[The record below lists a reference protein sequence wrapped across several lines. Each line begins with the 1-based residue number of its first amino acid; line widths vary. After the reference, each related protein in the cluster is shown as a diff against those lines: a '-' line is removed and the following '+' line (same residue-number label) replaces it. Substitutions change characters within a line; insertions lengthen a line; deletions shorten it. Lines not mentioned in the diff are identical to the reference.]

1 MEIIDIE
8 QTISEMACE
17 GKFVRCIWDSDLL
30 EDYNWQQNTSIQ
42 NFPNERVYKFN
53 VKSSKVNLVLS
64 QLIRAYLP
72 LGLIPYISIEGDISL
87 NSVYEVSLLKGNN
100 KFIPLLSE
108 ETSAPNYSLTTEDII
123 NKLQGWDKEFGVE
136 LIGAGEDWC
145 LFSLKT
151 LPLNIESFIIED
163 LNKFCPDF
171 IGQSPYL
178 ENGFDY
184 AVKISKDIIFY
195 NKQVRLWW
203 D

>member
-1 MEIIDIE
+1 MENIDIE

-17 GKFVRCIWDSDLL
+17 GKFVRSIWDSDLL

-72 LGLIPYISIEGDISL
+72 LGLIPYISIEGDNSL
-87 NSVYEVSLLKGNN
+87 NSVYEISLLKGNN

-108 ETSAPNYSLTTEDII
+108 ETSAPNYSLTTEDVI

-171 IGQSPYL
+171 IGQSPEL
-178 ENGFDY
+178 VNGFDY

>member
-1 MEIIDIE
+1 MKIIDIE
-8 QTISEMACE
+8 QTIIEMACE

-30 EDYNWQQNTSIQ
+30 EDYNWQQNTPIQ
-42 NFPNERVYKFN
+42 NFPDERVYKFN
-53 VKSSKVNLVLS
+53 VKSSKVNNVLS
-64 QLIRAYLP
+64 QLLKDYLP
-72 LGLIPYISIEGDISL
+72 LGLIPYISKEGDDSI
-87 NSVYEVSLLKGNN
+87 NSEYEISLLKGNN
-100 KFIPLLSE
+100 KFTPLVCE
-108 ETSAPNYSLTTEDII
+108 EISAVNYSLETEDII
-123 NKLQGWDKEFGVE
+123 SKLQLWDSEFGIE

-145 LFSLKT
+145 LFIFKT

-171 IGQSPYL
+171 IGQSTYL

>member
-72 LGLIPYISIEGDISL
+72 LGLIPYISIEGDNSL
-87 NSVYEVSLLKGNN
+87 NSVYEISLLKGNN